1 MSGKEQEEATLLLN
15 LLQFQSK
22 DTFLEA
28 THYFKINFV
37 SDHKGNVTLLI
48 YIYIYIYMT
57 YYSFFGLTL

>member
-28 THYFKINFV
+28 THYFKINFA
-37 SDHKGNVTLLI
+37 SDHKGNVILLI
-48 YIYIYIYMT
+48 
-57 YYSFFGLTL
+57 F